1 MNWSKRQIQMYGIF
15 LAALGFLLGVSVS
28 HDLHPHF
35 QMKEVLPFI
44 FVVLP
49 FSVIALGLVAIFVKI
64 VYKIIKEIY
73 T

>member
-1 MNWSKRQIQMYGIF
+1 MYGIF

-28 HDLHPHF
+28 HDFHPHF

-49 FSVIALGLVAIFVKI
+49 FSVIALGLVAIFVKFA
-64 VYKIIKEIY
+64 YRIIKDI
-73 T
+73 